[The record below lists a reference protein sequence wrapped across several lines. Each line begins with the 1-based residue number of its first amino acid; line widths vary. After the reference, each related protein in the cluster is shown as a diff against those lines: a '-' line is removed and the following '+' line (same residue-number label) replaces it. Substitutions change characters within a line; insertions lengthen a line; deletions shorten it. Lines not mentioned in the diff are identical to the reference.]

1 MPTFRR
7 LSADEIAA
15 MRSRR
20 RGTVD
25 LTEYS
30 EFVRALNVGEG
41 GEVVLGDSDQKRTV
55 KRRLTRA
62 ARQMN
67 KDVRYRRSEGNII
80 RFEIRVG
87 PGS

>member
-15 MRSRR
+15 MRARR

-25 LTEYS
+25 LTEYT
-30 EFVRALNVGEG
+30 EFVRGLNIGEG
-41 GEVVLGDSDQKRTV
+41 GEVVLGESDQKRTV

-67 KDVRYRRSEGNII
+67 RDVRYRRSEGNMI
-80 RFEIRVG
+80 RFEIRGG
-87 PGS
+87 PAS